1 MTEAQE
7 TKRTF
12 PIVGMDCAAC
22 STRIEKVLKRVPGV
36 TDAVVNYAS
45 EKGTVTSSADV
56 SNDVLA
62 TAVKKAGYQALF
74 TDVATAAPTHHH
86 ETSAH
91 SGPAATQHPAEQHDM
106 SVHDHAKML
115 KAEEVQLLKRKFL
128 FGAAISVLV
137 IIGSFP
143 NVFGLGGMSMQL
155 LNGIL
160 FILVTPVLVW
170 VGGQFF
176 RGTWAG
182 LRTFSAS
189 MDTLIVLGTSAAY
202 GLSALVTFFPG
213 FAESAGQEAGTYYD
227 ATAVII
233 TLVILGKW
241 LEARAKGQANE
252 AVRKLAGLAAKT
264 AHLVRD
270 GQTMDVPVD
279 QIQVND
285 VLRVK
290 PGEKIPVDGVIVEG
304 QSAVDESMITGESLP
319 VEKVVGDQVV
329 GATINKSGTFAF
341 RAEKIGSETALAQI
355 IKLVEEAQG
364 SKAPIQRLA
373 DQISGVFVPIV
384 MAIALVAALVWFFNP
399 PAGVAAL
406 NFALIIAVTVLIIAC
421 PCALGLATPTAIM
434 VGVGR
439 GAEHGILI
447 KDAASLESLGKV
459 DTIVFDKTG
468 TLTQGQPE
476 VMSIDG
482 ADTLRLAALVEQHSE
497 HPLAQAVLDRAKTDG
512 IVLDQEPK
520 EFHAEVGRGVRAVIE
535 SQTVLVGNYE
545 FLKESNVAVDDAAKE
560 KIKAEESQARTL
572 LLVAVNGQYRG
583 FLSVADALRPGAA
596 EAIAQLKRAHVTP
609 VLLTG
614 DNTLTAEV
622 IAKQVGIEQFV
633 GRVRPEDKAA
643 KIKELQAQGKRVAMV
658 GDGIN
663 DAPALA
669 QADIGVAMASGTDVA
684 MASAQ
689 VVLLKGDI
697 TKVVAAYQLSRS
709 TMRNIRQNLFWAFI
723 YNIIGLPIAAGV
735 FYPATGVLLS
745 PILASGAMA
754 FSSLFVVMNSL
765 RLKRF
770 QVTR

>member
-1 MTEAQE
+1 M
-7 TKRTF
+7 
-12 PIVGMDCAAC
+12 GMDCAAC

-45 EKGTVTSSADV
+45 EKGTVTSAADV

-62 TAVKKAGYQALF
+62 TAVKKAGYTALF
-74 TDVATAAPTHHH
+74 AEPA
-86 ETSAH
+86 
-91 SGPAATQHPAEQHDM
+91 PAAAMHHLAAHHDM
-106 SVHDHAKML
+106 SVHDHVKML
-115 KAEEVQLLKRKFL
+115 KAEEVHLLKRKFF
-128 FGAAISVLV
+128 FGAVVSVLV

-143 NVFGLGGMSMQL
+143 NAFGLGDVSMRL
-155 LNGIL
+155 LNAML
-160 FILVTPVLVW
+160 FVLVTPVLVW
-170 VGGQFF
+170 AGGQFF
-176 RGTWAG
+176 RGAWAG
-182 LRTFSAS
+182 ARTFSAN

-202 GLSALVTFFPG
+202 GLSALVTFFPA
-213 FAESAGQEAGTYYD
+213 FAESAGREAGTYYD

-270 GQTMDVPVD
+270 GQTIDVPVD
-279 QIQVND
+279 QIKVGD

-319 VEKVVGDQVV
+319 VEKVMGDRVV

-384 MAIALVAALVWFFNP
+384 MAIALAAALVWFFNP

-459 DTIVFDKTG
+459 DVIVFDKTG
-468 TLTQGQPE
+468 TLTRGQPE

-497 HPLAQAVLDRAKTDG
+497 HPLAQAVLDRAKADG
-512 IVLDQEPK
+512 VVLDQEPK
-520 EFHAEVGRGVRAVIE
+520 EFHAEVGRGVRASIVG
-535 SQTVLVGNYE
+535 QNVLVGNAS
-545 FLKESNVAVDDAAKE
+545 FLRESGVEIEDSAKE

-572 LLVAVNGQYRG
+572 LLVAVDGQYRG

-596 EAIAQLKRAHVTP
+596 EAIAQLKRSHVTP

-622 IAKQVGIEQFV
+622 IAKHVGIEQFV

-669 QADIGVAMASGTDVA
+669 QADIGVAMSSGTDVA

-709 TMRNIRQNLFWAFI
+709 TMANIRQNLFWAFI
-723 YNIIGLPIAAGV
+723 YNIIGLPVAAGA
-735 FYPATGVLLS
+735 FYSATGVLLS
-745 PILASGAMA
+745 PMIASGAMA

>member
-1 MTEAQE
+1 MNTAAPE
-7 TKRTF
+7 KRTF

-45 EKGTVTSSADV
+45 EKGTVTSGPDV
-56 SNDVLA
+56 SNEALA

-74 TDVATAAPTHHH
+74 TDIATAAATHHH
-86 ETSAH
+86 DM
-91 SGPAATQHPAEQHDM
+91 HDM

-128 FGAAISVLV
+128 FGAVVSIMVM
-137 IIGSFP
+137 IGSFP
-143 NVFGLGGMSMQL
+143 TMFGLESISMQV

-160 FILVTPVLVW
+160 FVIVTPVLLW

-176 RGTWAG
+176 RGAWAG
-182 LRTFSAS
+182 VRTFSAN
-189 MDTLIVLGTSAAY
+189 MDTLIALGTSAAY
-202 GLSALVTFFPG
+202 ALSAVVTFFPG
-213 FAESAGQEAGTYYD
+213 FAESAGREAGTYYD

-241 LEARAKGQANE
+241 LEARAKGAANE

-270 GQTMDVPVD
+270 GQTIDVPVE
-279 QIQVND
+279 QITVGD
-285 VLRVK
+285 VVRVK
-290 PGEKIPVDGVIVEG
+290 PGEKVPVDGVIVEG

-319 VEKVVGDQVV
+319 VEKIIGSRVV

-373 DQISGVFVPIV
+373 DQISGMFVPIV
-384 MAIALVAALVWFFNP
+384 MAIALIAALVWFFNP
-399 PAGVAAL
+399 PTGVAAL

-447 KDAASLESLGKV
+447 KDAASLELLGNV
-459 DTIVFDKTG
+459 DVIVFDKTG
-468 TLTQGQPE
+468 TLTRGQPE
-476 VMSIDG
+476 VMAVEG
-482 ADTLRLAALVEQHSE
+482 TDTLRLAAYVEQHSE

-520 EFHAEVGRGVRAVIE
+520 EFQAEVGRGVRAVIGN
-535 SQTVLVGNYE
+535 QTILVGNAA
-545 FLKESNVAVDDAAKE
+545 FLRESGVAIDDTAKE
-560 KIKAEESQARTL
+560 KITAEESQARTL
-572 LLVAVNGQYRG
+572 LLVAADGRYRG

-596 EAIAQLKRAHVTP
+596 EAIAQLKRAHVEP

-622 IAKQVGIEQFV
+622 IAKHVGIEQFV

-643 KIKELQAQGKRVAMV
+643 KVKELQTQGKRVAMV

-669 QADIGVAMASGTDVA
+669 QADIGIAMSSGTDVA

-723 YNIIGLPIAAGV
+723 YNIIGLPVAAGV
-735 FYPATGVLLS
+735 FYPATGLLLS
-745 PILASGAMA
+745 PMLASGAMA
-754 FSSLFVVMNSL
+754 FSSLFVVLNSL

-770 QVTR
+770 HVRS